1 MKTNQSNI
9 ICSLSSAIYWSSHAI
24 WASEYPSMQDNTL
37 NNIQRALEDIAEA
50 ESLLKQM
57 KEDLLNK

>member
-1 MKTNQSNI
+1 MNANQSNI
-9 ICSLSSAIYWSSHAI
+9 ICSLSSAINWTSHAI
-24 WASEYPSMQDNTL
+24 WASQYPSMQDNIL
-37 NNIQRALEDIAEA
+37 DNIQIALEDIAEA

>member
-1 MKTNQSNI
+1 MNANQSNI
-9 ICSLSSAIYWSSHAI
+9 ICSLSSAIYWSSSAI
-24 WASEYPSMQDNTL
+24 WASEYPGMHDNTL
-37 NNIQRALEDIAEA
+37 DNIQRALENIAEA